1 MKPKI
6 DHGGPAFP
14 TDVIIGNVGTRGHPG
29 MTLRQWYAGEA
40 LKGILAAEPIRRDDN
55 CDMDIARAIAI
66 SFKIAEGMVAEGG
79 KNT

>member
-14 TDVIIGNVGTRGHPG
+14 TPDCSNWDGPMRTSG

-55 CDMDIARAIAI
+55 CDMDIARAIAL

-79 KNT
+79 KV